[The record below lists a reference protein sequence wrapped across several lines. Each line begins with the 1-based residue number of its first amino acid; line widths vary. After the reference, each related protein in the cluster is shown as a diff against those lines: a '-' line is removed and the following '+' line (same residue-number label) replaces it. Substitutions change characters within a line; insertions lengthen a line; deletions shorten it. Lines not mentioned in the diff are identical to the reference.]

1 MAQAPEAITI
11 RSYQVG
17 FGDCFL
23 VRFHYPGQERDRHIL
38 MDFGTTGIPED
49 AEKDLM
55 VTVAKDIAKQCG
67 GRLEAVFATHRHA
80 DHISGFATKA
90 DGSGPGDVIKTIDID
105 TVIQPWT
112 EAPEAEERSLGPEI
126 SAPTRGMAAR
136 QRGLEAM
143 HETAAAVVAMAE
155 AKTPR
160 GAPKMLKGASK
171 EMLEQIE
178 FIGRDNVKNL
188 SAVENLM
195 RIGKRHVYAWH
206 GSDAGLSE
214 LLPGV
219 TTHIL
224 GPPTLRQTDTIRKQ
238 KSRDPDEYWHF
249 ALAGLKADRNFLTSG
264 ENNRLFPDHPVRPG
278 SKLPVEV
285 RWIAKRLNE
294 GRNAQF
300 LSMVTQLDKQM
311 NNTSLIVLF
320 EAAGKKLLFPGDAQI
335 ENWRFALSKPEILAM
350 LAGVDVY
357 KVGHHGSLNATPKT
371 LWNGF
376 AKKGGK
382 ARKDRLIT
390 MMSTM
395 LGKHGH
401 DEDDTEV
408 PRRTLVTAMT
418 DESDLHSTHLMPP
431 DERFQE
437 VTIAL

>member
-1 MAQAPEAITI
+1 MAKGPEAITI

-23 VRFHYPGQERDRHIL
+23 VRFHYPDRQRDRHIL
-38 MDFGTTGIPED
+38 IDFGTTGIPDD

-55 VTVAKDIAKQCG
+55 TTVAKDIARECG
-67 GRLEAVFATHRHA
+67 GRLEAVIATHRHA

-90 DGSGPGDVIKTIDID
+90 DGSGPGDVIAKIEID

-112 EAPEAEERSLGPEI
+112 EAPEAEEASLGPEI
-126 SAPTRGMAAR
+126 SAPGRGMAAR
-136 QRGLEAM
+136 RQGLEAM
-143 HETAAAVVAMAE
+143 HQTAAALVGLAGG
-155 AKTPR
+155 KTLR
-160 GAPKMLKGASK
+160 RAPAALR
-171 EMLEQIE
+171 EQLE

-206 GSDAGLSE
+206 GSDAGLAE

-219 TTHIL
+219 TTHVL

-249 ALAGLKADRNFLTSG
+249 ALAGLKADRNFLATG
-264 ENNRLFPDHPVRPG
+264 EGNRLFPAHPVRSG
-278 SKLPVEV
+278 GKLPVEV
-285 RWIAKRLNE
+285 RWIAQRLHE
-294 GRNAQF
+294 GRNAQY

-311 NNTSLIVLF
+311 NNTSLILLF
-320 EAAGKKLLFPGDAQI
+320 EAGGKKLLFPGDAQI
-335 ENWRFALSKPEILAM
+335 ENWRFALSKPEIMAL

-376 AKKGGK
+376 AKKG
-382 ARKDRLIT
+382 AASRKDRLTT

-401 DEDDTEV
+401 EKDDTEV
-408 PRRTLVTAMT
+408 PRRTLLRALTE
-418 DESDLHSTHLMPP
+418 ESHLHSTHLMPQEQP
-431 DERFQE
+431 FQE
-437 VTIAL
+437 VTIPL